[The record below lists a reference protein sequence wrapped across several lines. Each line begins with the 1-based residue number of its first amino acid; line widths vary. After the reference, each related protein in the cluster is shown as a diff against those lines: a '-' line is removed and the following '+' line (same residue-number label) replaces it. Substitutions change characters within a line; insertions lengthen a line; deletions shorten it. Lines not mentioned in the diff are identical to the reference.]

1 MANMMGTGRSRT
13 QRHSA
18 SAYTL
23 PRTMGAKWDPKIKK
37 SADNEVQK
45 LLHKEKIRRRGTI
58 SEATAESVNG
68 IDASCWDVVPMEWC
82 IVAW

>member
-1 MANMMGTGRSRT
+1 MANVMETGRSQT
-13 QRHSA
+13 QGHRA

-23 PRTMGAKWDPKIKK
+23 PLTMVAKWDPEIKK

-68 IDASCWDVVPMEWC
+68 IDASCWDVVRMEWC
-82 IVAW
+82 IVVW